1 MIVITKNGR
10 IVNPACQPYDD
21 SPEAQA
27 LRKHLAEPPK
37 GEAPSGE
44 LEASGTEGTEKA
56 TIDKSIVSQYRP
68 SVKEFETVRAQ
79 MALRAHT
86 LTAKPHQSGLTLWEV
101 GKWGQVRVFSHWSD
115 VLAFRA
121 QIGV

>member
-1 MIVITKNGR
+1 MNKVIITKNGAAL
-10 IVNPACQPYDD
+10 N
-21 SPEAQA
+21 SPVGFEPDP
-27 LRKHLAEPPK
+27 RKD
-37 GEAPSGE
+37 EAPSGE
-44 LEASGTEGTEKA
+44 LEASIT
-56 TIDKSIVSQYRP
+56 DKPCKETFDAPIVSQYRP

-79 MALRAHT
+79 LALRAHT

-101 GKWGQVRVFSHWSD
+101 GKWGQTRVFSHWND

>member
-1 MIVITKNGR
+1 MIVITNNG
-10 IVNPACQPYDD
+10 A
-21 SPEAQA
+21 A
-27 LRKHLAEPPK
+27 LNTPVGFDPDPQSETGPVGGPV
-37 GEAPSGE
+37 
-44 LEASGTEGTEKA
+44 SGTEGTEKA

-101 GKWGQVRVFSHWSD
+101 GKWGQTRVFSHWND

>member
-1 MIVITKNGR
+1 MNKVILIQNGEALNSPAGFDPDPTK
-10 IVNPACQPYDD
+10 
-21 SPEAQA
+21 E
-27 LRKHLAEPPK
+27 
-37 GEAPSGE
+37 EAPSGE
-44 LEASGTEGTEKA
+44 LEASDT
-56 TIDKSIVSQYRP
+56 DKPCKETFDGPIVSQYRP

-79 MALRAHT
+79 IALRAHT

-101 GKWGQVRVFSHWSD
+101 GKWGQTRVFSHWND